1 MFRRSREKAVQFGM
15 ALPTIKTTYSIDL
28 ETKSALD
35 RLVARWDVSRSEALR
50 RAIRQAAGAS
60 RVTDR
65 LAALD
70 TLQRRVRLTHAK
82 ASRWTDAVREER
94 QANRPGA
101 KRAR

>member
-1 MFRRSREKAVQFGM
+1 M
-15 ALPTIKTTYSIDL
+15 ALPTVKTTYTIDL

-35 RLVARWDVSRSEALR
+35 RLAARWDVSKSEALR

-70 TLQRRVRLTHAK
+70 TLQRRARLTPTQAT
-82 ASRWTDAVREER
+82 RWTETLREER
-94 QANRPGA
+94 QNDSRDS

>member
-1 MFRRSREKAVQFGM
+1 M
-15 ALPTIKTTYSIDL
+15 ALPTVKTTYTIDL
-28 ETKSALD
+28 ETKTALD
-35 RLVARWDVSRSEALR
+35 RLAARWEVSKSEALR

-70 TLQRRVRLTHAK
+70 TLQRRARLTRSKAGQWSDAIRDERHA
-82 ASRWTDAVREER
+82 R
-94 QANRPGA
+94 

>member
-1 MFRRSREKAVQFGM
+1 M
-15 ALPTIKTTYSIDL
+15 ALPTVKTTYTIDL

-35 RLVARWDVSRSEALR
+35 RLAARWDVSRSEALR

-70 TLQRRVRLTHAK
+70 TLQRRARLTPARAAK
-82 ASRWTDAVREER
+82 WTKALREER
-94 QANRPGA
+94 QHNSRDG

>member
-1 MFRRSREKAVQFGM
+1 M
-15 ALPTIKTTYSIDL
+15 ALPTVKTTYTIDL

-35 RLVARWDVSRSEALR
+35 RLAARWDVSKSEALR

-70 TLQRRVRLTHAK
+70 ALQRRARLTPAQATK
-82 ASRWTDAVREER
+82 WTAALREER
-94 QANRPGA
+94 QNHSRDG

>member
-1 MFRRSREKAVQFGM
+1 M
-15 ALPTIKTTYSIDL
+15 ALPTVKTTYTVDL

-35 RLVARWDVSRSEALR
+35 RLAARWEVSKSEALR

-70 TLQRRVRLTHAK
+70 ALQRRSGLTRNQV
-82 ASRWTDAVREER
+82 SRWSGHVRDER
-94 QANRPGA
+94 QSTGRVG
-101 KRAR
+101 KRTR

>member
-1 MFRRSREKAVQFGM
+1 M
-15 ALPTIKTTYSIDL
+15 ALPTVKTTYTIDL

-35 RLVARWDVSRSEALR
+35 RLAARWEVSKSEALR
-50 RAIRQAAGAS
+50 RAIRHAAGAS

-70 TLQRRVRLTHAK
+70 ALQRHAGVTRDQ
-82 ASRWTDAVREER
+82 ASRWSDTIRDER
-94 QANRPGA
+94 QTTSRVG

>member
-1 MFRRSREKAVQFGM
+1 M
-15 ALPTIKTTYSIDL
+15 ALPTVKTTYTIDL

-35 RLVARWDVSRSEALR
+35 RLAARWEVSKSEALR

-70 TLQRRVRLTHAK
+70 ALQRNARVTRDQ
-82 ASRWTDAVREER
+82 ASRWGDAIRDER
-94 QANRPGA
+94 QAASRVGR
-101 KRAR
+101 RAR

>member
-1 MFRRSREKAVQFGM
+1 M
-15 ALPTIKTTYSIDL
+15 ALPTVKTTYTIDL

-35 RLVARWDVSRSEALR
+35 RLAATWEVSKSEALR

-70 TLQRRVRLTHAK
+70 ALQRRARMTSDQ
-82 ASRWTDAVREER
+82 ASRWSDTIRVER
-94 QANRPGA
+94 QATSRLG

>member
-1 MFRRSREKAVQFGM
+1 M
-15 ALPTIKTTYSIDL
+15 ALPTVKTTYTIDL

-35 RLVARWDVSRSEALR
+35 RLASRWDVSKSEALR

-70 TLQRRVRLTHAK
+70 ALQRIARVTRDQ
-82 ASRWTDAVREER
+82 ASRWTEAIRDER
-94 QANRPGA
+94 QATSRVG
-101 KRAR
+101 RRSR

>member
-1 MFRRSREKAVQFGM
+1 M
-15 ALPTIKTTYSIDL
+15 ALPTVKTTYTIDL

-35 RLVARWDVSRSEALR
+35 RLAATWEVSKSEALR

-70 TLQRRVRLTHAK
+70 ALQRRARMTSDR
-82 ASRWTDAVREER
+82 ASRWSDTIRVER
-94 QANRPGA
+94 QATSRLGKGA
-101 KRAR
+101 R

>member
-1 MFRRSREKAVQFGM
+1 M
-15 ALPTIKTTYSIDL
+15 ALPSVKTTYTIDL
-28 ETKSALD
+28 ATKDALD
-35 RLVARWDVSRSEALR
+35 RLAARWDVSKSEALR

-70 TLQRRVRLTHAK
+70 ALQGRARMTRDQVA
-82 ASRWTDAVREER
+82 RWSDTIRDER
-94 QANRPGA
+94 QATGRLG

>member
-1 MFRRSREKAVQFGM
+1 M
-15 ALPTIKTTYSIDL
+15 ALPTVKTTYSIDL
-28 ETKSALD
+28 ETKNALD
-35 RLVARWDVSRSEALR
+35 RLAARWDVSKSEALR

-70 TLQRRVRLTHAK
+70 TLQGRAGLTRAK
-82 ASRWTDAVREER
+82 AAQWNDTVREER
-94 QANRPGA
+94 RSTNRSSKSV

>member
-1 MFRRSREKAVQFGM
+1 M
-15 ALPTIKTTYSIDL
+15 ALPTVKTTYTIDL

-35 RLVARWDVSRSEALR
+35 RLAARWAVSKSEALR

-70 TLQRRVRLTHAK
+70 ALQRPARLTRDQA
-82 ASRWTDAVREER
+82 ARWGKAVRDER
-94 QANRPGA
+94 QATSHAGR
-101 KRAR
+101 RAR

>member
-1 MFRRSREKAVQFGM
+1 M
-15 ALPTIKTTYSIDL
+15 ALPTVKTTYTIDL

-35 RLVARWDVSRSEALR
+35 RLAARWDVSKSEALR

-70 TLQRRVRLTHAK
+70 ALQRRAGMTRGQ
-82 ASRWTDAVREER
+82 ASRWGDAIRDER
-94 QANRPGA
+94 QANSRVD

>member
-1 MFRRSREKAVQFGM
+1 MALQFGM
-15 ALPTIKTTYSIDL
+15 ALPTVKTTYTIDL

-35 RLVARWDVSRSEALR
+35 RLASRWDVSKSEALR

-70 TLQRRVRLTHAK
+70 ALQRTARVTRHQAAK
-82 ASRWTDAVREER
+82 WAEAVRDER
-94 QANRPGA
+94 QATSRV
-101 KRAR
+101 ARRSR

>member
-1 MFRRSREKAVQFGM
+1 M
-15 ALPTIKTTYSIDL
+15 ALPTVKTTYTIDL

-35 RLVARWDVSRSEALR
+35 RLAARWDVSKSEALR

-70 TLQRRVRLTHAK
+70 ALQRRARLTTPRANK
-82 ASRWTDAVREER
+82 WTAALREER
-94 QANRPGA
+94 QNHGRDG

>member
-1 MFRRSREKAVQFGM
+1 M
-15 ALPTIKTTYSIDL
+15 ALPTVKTTYTVDL
-28 ETKSALD
+28 ETKDALD
-35 RLVARWDVSRSEALR
+35 RLAARWEVSKSEALR

-70 TLQRRVRLTHAK
+70 TLQRRARMSRDQ
-82 ASRWTDAVREER
+82 ASRWGDALRDER
-94 QANRPGA
+94 QATSRLG

>member
-1 MFRRSREKAVQFGM
+1 M
-15 ALPTIKTTYSIDL
+15 ALPTIKTTYTIDI

-35 RLVARWDVSRSEALR
+35 RLAARWDVSKSEALR

-70 TLQRRVRLTHAK
+70 TLQRR
-82 ASRWTDAVREER
+82 SRMTRGQAAQWSEATRYER
-94 QANRPGA
+94 QATGRAG
-101 KRAR
+101 KRGRDDPS

>member
-1 MFRRSREKAVQFGM
+1 M
-15 ALPTIKTTYSIDL
+15 ALPTVKTTYTIDL

-35 RLVARWDVSRSEALR
+35 RLATRWEVSKSEALR

-70 TLQRRVRLTHAK
+70 ALQRHARLTRDQA
-82 ASRWTDAVREER
+82 ARWGDSVRDER
-94 QANRPGA
+94 QATSRVGR
-101 KRAR
+101 RAR

>member
-1 MFRRSREKAVQFGM
+1 M
-15 ALPTIKTTYSIDL
+15 ALPTVKTTYTIDL

-35 RLVARWDVSRSEALR
+35 RLAARWDVSKSEALR

-70 TLQRRVRLTHAK
+70 ALQRRARVTPDH
-82 ASRWTDAVREER
+82 ASRWSDTIRDER
-94 QANRPGA
+94 QATSRGD
-101 KRAR
+101 RRTR

>member
-1 MFRRSREKAVQFGM
+1 M
-15 ALPTIKTTYSIDL
+15 ALPTVKTTYTIDL

-35 RLVARWDVSRSEALR
+35 RLAARWDVSKSEALR

-70 TLQRRVRLTHAK
+70 ALQRGARLTRGQA
-82 ASRWTDAVREER
+82 ARWADGIRAER
-94 QANRPGA
+94 QANSGDR